1 MSAGEIIAK
10 DIYSTSWKLSEWY
23 IEGNKIKIIGD
34 KSYTL
39 FFNSENNQIHGN
51 SGCNRYFGKYELNGV
66 TLKARDI
73 AGTMMACSPEIMK
86 LESQFRHILE
96 TGANLSIE
104 KRELI
109 MENDK
114 NKLIFIADK

>member
-1 MSAGEIIAK
+1 MIRSKLTFLLFLLLAFGSCKQKKTMSAGEIIAK

-66 TLKARDI
+66 TLKP
-73 AGTMMACSPEIMK
+73 G
-86 LESQFRHILE
+86 ILPV
-96 TGANLSIE
+96 L
-104 KRELI
+104 
-109 MENDK
+109 
-114 NKLIFIADK
+114 